1 MTELGSSLTKMD
13 WLANIQSAGNHAYQA
28 GHDGHR
34 LVKMITRKPPPSPI
48 DLTARLDPQEA
59 AHYQFLD
66 AKPPYS
72 YAALIAFAI
81 NSTSRRRM
89 TLNDIY
95 TWICNHFP
103 YYREAGTGWKVMHLS
118 DSKYFTHN
126 SFVCCLDTMS
136 LFIGFTSVV
145 F

>member
-13 WLANIQSAGNHAYQA
+13 WLANMQSSGNHAYQV

-34 LVKMITRKPPPSPI
+34 IVKMIARKPPPSPI

-81 NSTSRRRM
+81 NSTTRRRM

-103 YYREAGTGWKVMHLS
+103 YYREAGTGWKV
-118 DSKYFTHN
+118 
-126 SFVCCLDTMS
+126 
-136 LFIGFTSVV
+136 
-145 F
+145 

>member
-13 WLANIQSAGNHAYQA
+13 WLATIQSGANHAYQT
-28 GHDGHR
+28 GQDGHR
-34 LVKMITRKPPPSPI
+34 IVKVIARKPPPSPI

-59 AHYQFLD
+59 AQYQFLD

-72 YAALIAFAI
+72 YASLIAFAI

-103 YYREAGTGWKVMHLS
+103 YYREAGTGWKVNALVLLIFH
-118 DSKYFTHN
+118 THPGLY
-126 SFVCCLDTMS
+126 CCLETITYS
-136 LFIGFTSVV
+136 
-145 F
+145 